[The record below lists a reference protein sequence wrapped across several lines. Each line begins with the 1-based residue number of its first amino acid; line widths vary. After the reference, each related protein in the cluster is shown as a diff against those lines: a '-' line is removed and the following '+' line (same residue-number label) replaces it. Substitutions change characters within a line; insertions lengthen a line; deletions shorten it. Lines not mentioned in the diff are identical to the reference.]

1 MERQVDLVVIGAGP
15 AGLTA
20 ALYASRAGL
29 KTMVLES
36 GAPGGKLVK
45 TYQISNYPGVKT
57 LAGTDLAMSM
67 LEQATSFGA
76 MYEYGDV
83 ERVDAD
89 KKVYLS
95 DGTIIEAKA
104 VIVATGT
111 KERLLNI
118 PGEKENIGRGVSF
131 CAVCDGAFF
140 KDKDVIVIGGGNSAL
155 EESLYLTTFA
165 KSVTIVIRRD
175 VFRAEKQIQEQIEAN
190 EKIHI
195 IKKHIPKEILSE
207 DGKVSGILLENVD
220 TKETMT
226 LSCQGI
232 FPYVGQ
238 DPMSQCLEDLDVL
251 DKRGYVLVDKNMETR
266 VKGIYAA
273 GDVLQ
278 KDLRQVVT
286 ATNDGAIAA
295 QHIFHEITSM

>member
-29 KTMVLES
+29 KTMILES

-45 TYQISNYPGVKT
+45 THQISNYPGVKT

-83 ERVDAD
+83 EKVDAD

-95 DGTIIEAKA
+95 DGTVVEAKA

-140 KDKDVIVIGGGNSAL
+140 KDKDVVVIGGGNSAL

-207 DGKVSGILLENVD
+207 NGKVSGILLENVD

-226 LSCQGI
+226 LNCQGI

-238 DPMSQCLEDLDVL
+238 DPMSHCLEGLDVL
-251 DKRGYVLVDKNMETR
+251 DERGYVLVDKNMETK

-286 ATNDGAIAA
+286 TTNDGAIAA
-295 QHIFHEITSM
+295 QHIFHEITGM

>member
-1 MERQVDLVVIGAGP
+1 MERFVDLVIVGAGP

-29 KTMVLES
+29 KTMIIEN

-45 TYQISNYPGVKT
+45 THQISNYPGVAS
-57 LAGTDLAMSM
+57 LPGTDLAMAM

-83 ERVDAD
+83 EKIDSD

-95 DGTIIEAKA
+95 DGTIVEAKA
-104 VIVATGT
+104 VLVATGT
-111 KERLLNI
+111 QERLLNI
-118 PGEKENIGRGVSF
+118 PGEQENIGRGVSF

-140 KDKDVIVIGGGNSAL
+140 KEKDVVVIGGGNSAL
-155 EESLYLTTFA
+155 EESLYLTQFA

-175 VFRAEKQIQEQIEAN
+175 VFRAEKQIQDQIEAN
-190 EKIHI
+190 DKIRI
-195 IKKHIPKEILSE
+195 IKKHIPKEIIST
-207 DGKVSGILLENVD
+207 DQKVSGIVLEDVD

-226 LSCQGI
+226 LPCHGI

-238 DPMSQCLEDLDVL
+238 DPMSHILEGLDVL
-251 DKRGYVLVDKNMETR
+251 DERGYVIVDKNMETK
-266 VKGIYAA
+266 VQGIYAA
-273 GDVLQ
+273 GDIIQ
-278 KDLRQVVT
+278 KELRQVVT

-295 QHIFHEITSM
+295 QHAFHVISKM

>member
-1 MERQVDLVVIGAGP
+1 MVIGGGP

-20 ALYASRAGL
+20 ALYLARARYRVVVVE
-29 KTMVLES
+29 KDHF
-36 GAPGGKLVK
+36 GG
-45 TYQISNYPGVKT
+45 QITITSEVVNYPGVGRT
-57 LAGTDLAMSM
+57 SGTELTETMRK
-67 LEQATSFGA
+67 QAEGFGA
-76 MYEYGDV
+76 EFLLAEVTGLELSGDIKTV
-83 ERVDAD
+83 RTGRGDLRCFGV
-89 KKVYLS
+89 LL
-95 DGTIIEAKA
+95 
-104 VIVATGT
+104 ATGAHP
-111 KERLLNI
+111 RMVGFQ
-118 PGEKENIGRGVSF
+118 GEEQFRGRGVAY
-131 CAVCDGAFF
+131 CATCDGAFF
-140 KDKDVIVIGGGNSAL
+140 KDKDVVVIGGGNSAL

-207 DGKVSGILLENVD
+207 NGKVSGILLENVD
-220 TKETMT
+220 TQETMT
-226 LSCQGI
+226 LNCQGI

-238 DPMSQCLEDLDVL
+238 DPMSQCLEGLDVL
-251 DKRGYVLVDKNMETR
+251 DDRGYVLVDKNMETK

-295 QHIFHEITSM
+295 QHIFHEITGM

>member
-29 KTMVLES
+29 KTMILES

-45 TYQISNYPGVKT
+45 THQISNYPGVKT

-83 ERVDAD
+83 EKVDAD

-95 DGTIIEAKA
+95 DSTVVEAKA

-140 KDKDVIVIGGGNSAL
+140 KDKDVVVIGGGNSAL

-207 DGKVSGILLENVD
+207 NGKVSGILLENVD

-226 LSCQGI
+226 LNCQGI

-238 DPMSQCLEDLDVL
+238 DPMSQCLESLDVL
-251 DKRGYVLVDKNMETR
+251 DERGYVLVDKNMETK

-295 QHIFHEITSM
+295 QHIFHEITGM

>member
-1 MERQVDLVVIGAGP
+1 M
-15 AGLTA
+15 
-20 ALYASRAGL
+20 
-29 KTMVLES
+29 
-36 GAPGGKLVK
+36 
-45 TYQISNYPGVKT
+45 
-57 LAGTDLAMSM
+57 
-67 LEQATSFGA
+67 
-76 MYEYGDV
+76 
-83 ERVDAD
+83 
-89 KKVYLS
+89 
-95 DGTIIEAKA
+95 
-104 VIVATGT
+104 
-111 KERLLNI
+111 
-118 PGEKENIGRGVSF
+118 
-131 CAVCDGAFF
+131 
-140 KDKDVIVIGGGNSAL
+140 IGGGNSAL

-207 DGKVSGILLENVD
+207 NGKVSGILLENVD
-220 TKETMT
+220 TKETLT
-226 LSCQGI
+226 LNCQGI

-238 DPMSQCLEDLDVL
+238 DPMSQCLEGLDVL
-251 DKRGYVLVDKNMETR
+251 DERGYVLVDKNMETK

-295 QHIFHEITSM
+295 QHIFHEITGM

>member
-1 MERQVDLVVIGAGP
+1 MERFVDLVIVGAGP

-29 KTMVLES
+29 KTMIIEN

-45 TYQISNYPGVKT
+45 THQISNYPGVAS
-57 LAGTDLAMSM
+57 LPGTDLAMAM

-83 ERVDAD
+83 EKIDSD

-95 DGTIIEAKA
+95 DGTIVEAKA
-104 VIVATGT
+104 VLVATGT
-111 KERLLNI
+111 QERLLNI
-118 PGEKENIGRGVSF
+118 PGEQENIGRGVSF

-140 KDKDVIVIGGGNSAL
+140 KEKDVVVIGGGNSAL
-155 EESLYLTTFA
+155 EESLYLTQFA

-175 VFRAEKQIQEQIEAN
+175 VFRAEKQIQDQIEAN
-190 EKIHI
+190 DKIRI
-195 IKKHIPKEILSE
+195 IKKHIPKEIIST
-207 DGKVSGILLENVD
+207 DKKVSGIVLEDVD

-226 LSCQGI
+226 LPCHGI

-238 DPMSQCLEDLDVL
+238 DPMSHILEGLDVL
-251 DKRGYVLVDKNMETR
+251 DERGYVIVDKNMETK
-266 VKGIYAA
+266 VQGIYAA
-273 GDVLQ
+273 GDIIQ
-278 KDLRQVVT
+278 KELRQVVT

-295 QHIFHEITSM
+295 QHAFHVISKM